1 MNGVLLFAHGARD
14 PAWARPFEQVA
25 SELRG
30 LRPRARVA
38 LAFLEFMAPTFAEA
52 GDALVAEGCTAV
64 EVVPLFL
71 GAGGH
76 VRKDVPALF
85 AALQARHP
93 GVRFTLHP
101 AAGEAPAVVSALA
114 GVAAAL
120 VPSTPAPREL
130 PSR

>member
-14 PAWARPFEQVA
+14 AGWARPFEEA
-25 SELRG
+25 AAELRT
-30 LRPRARVA
+30 LRPDARVA

-52 GDALVAEGCTAV
+52 GDALVSAGCGTV

-85 AALQARHP
+85 DALCARHP

-114 GVAAAL
+114 AAAAAL
-120 VPSTPAPREL
+120 LPPSPPR
-130 PSR
+130 PTHP

>member
-25 SELRG
+25 AELRMR
-30 LRPRARVA
+30 RPDAHVA
-38 LAFLEFMAPTFAEA
+38 LAFLEFMAPTLAEA
-52 GDALVAEGCTAV
+52 GDALVAAGCDTVA
-64 EVVPLFL
+64 VVPLFL

-85 AALQARHP
+85 DALRARHP
-93 GVRFTLHP
+93 RVRFTLHP

-114 GVAAAL
+114 ATAAAL
-120 VPSTPAPREL
+120 LPPSPPHATP
-130 PSR
+130 